1 MSPEVGV
8 WLEGL
13 PGVRPRA
20 ELGVEVSME
29 HPPQPPEVTEG
40 PGTGLEDWQVDMCAP
55 GQTQV
60 GRCVL
65 PSIVLARA
73 LVSHNSVNV
82 SYREQVT
89 EASFYLNIQLKCQ
102 KVISRII
109 VAYTF

>member
-1 MSPEVGV
+1 M
-8 WLEGL
+8 
-13 PGVRPRA
+13 
-20 ELGVEVSME
+20 
-29 HPPQPPEVTEG
+29 
-40 PGTGLEDWQVDMCAP
+40 EDWQVDMCAP

-102 KVISRII
+102 SYLKNYHCIHFLKEMLGLAKTAGRQR
-109 VAYTF
+109 AGLG